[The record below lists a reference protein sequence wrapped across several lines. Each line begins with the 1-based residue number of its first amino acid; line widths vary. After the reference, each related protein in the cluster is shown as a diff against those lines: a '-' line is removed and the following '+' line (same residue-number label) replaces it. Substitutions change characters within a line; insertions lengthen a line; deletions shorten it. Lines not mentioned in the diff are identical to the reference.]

1 MITSEELPDSLSG
14 CDGPRV
20 AVVLATYNPEKS
32 IRESIQSVVDQS
44 YGNIELITVDG
55 SNEVWLKK
63 LSSELSWLTYV
74 SQDGEGV
81 ANAWNEGIDVA
92 DCEYI
97 SFLADDDYYGPTK
110 IKRQVEF
117 LKESKADI
125 VYSDEYIIN
134 QNGDVNVVS
143 GLDITDPQE
152 HYIEYFRR
160 GQGVPHLTVMG
171 RKACFERHRFDESLD
186 AREDPH
192 LWVRIFKDFTP
203 GYIPEPLAY
212 KRRRDESLTADP
224 EMMFRNEL
232 QEINDLVNRYDELVP
247 LKTERKTWAKYRY
260 GRNLLNRGR
269 NEEARRVFIGIVEND
284 ITHFRG
290 IAMLLAAVLPIQNSR
305 VISFFEKVSYSIE
318 SAF

>member
-1 MITSEELPDSLSG
+1 MITSEELPNSLSG

-20 AVVLATYNPEKS
+20 AVILATYNPEES
-32 IRESIQSVVDQS
+32 IRDSIQSVVDQT

-55 SNEVWLKK
+55 SSEVWLKK
-63 LSSELSWLTYV
+63 LGSELSWLTYV

-97 SFLADDDYYGPTK
+97 SFLADDDYYEPTK
-110 IKRQVEF
+110 IERQVDF
-117 LKESKADI
+117 LKELGADI

-134 QNGDVNVVS
+134 QNGNITLVS

-152 HYIEYFRR
+152 HYIKYFRR

-171 RKACFERHRFDESLD
+171 RKACFERHSFDETLD

-203 GYIPEPLAY
+203 VYIPEPLAY
-212 KRRRDESLTADP
+212 KRRRDESLTTDP

-232 QEINDLVNRYDELVP
+232 QEINDLVDRFDELAP
-247 LKTERKTWAKYRY
+247 LKNERKTWAKYRY
-260 GRNLLNRGR
+260 GRNLLTRGR
-269 NEEARRVFIGIVEND
+269 DEEARRIFIEIVKND
-284 ITHFRG
+284 VTHFRG
-290 IAMLLAAVLPIQNSR
+290 IAMLLATVLPIQNPR
-305 VISFFEKVSYSIE
+305 LISFFEKIKYSVE
-318 SAF
+318 LAL